1 MVGDERVWPEAAAD
15 DELRLALEFLD
26 FLRLTVVGKVDGLSR
41 ELAVRAPLPTSPVVS
56 PLGVVKHLVA
66 VERWWVS
73 IIAGGSGAPELWGA
87 DADASWLVAEE
98 DTVGSVLAAYR
109 EEWALGARSL
119 AGLRPGDPVRGAA
132 QDDLPGR
139 TVRWVLSHVA
149 QETARHAGQLDLL
162 RELADGEKGE

>member
-1 MVGDERVWPEAAAD
+1 MDGDERVWPPAAAD
-15 DELRLALEFLD
+15 DELRLAVEFLD

-41 ELAVRAPLPTSPVVS
+41 DLAVRAPLPTSSVVS

-73 IIAGGSGAPELWGA
+73 IIAGGSDVPELWGA
-87 DADASWLVAEE
+87 DADASWLVADGDSVE
-98 DTVGSVLAAYR
+98 SVLAAYR
-109 EEWALGARSL
+109 DEWARGARAL
-119 AGLRPGDPVRGAA
+119 EGLRPGDRVRGAE

-149 QETARHAGQLDLL
+149 QETARHVGHLDLL
-162 RELADGEKGE
+162 RELADGAKGE